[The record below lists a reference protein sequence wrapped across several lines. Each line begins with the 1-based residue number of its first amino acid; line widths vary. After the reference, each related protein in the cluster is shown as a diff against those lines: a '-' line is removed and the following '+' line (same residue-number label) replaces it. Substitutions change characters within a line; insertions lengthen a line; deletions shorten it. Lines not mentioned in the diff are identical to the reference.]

1 MEAIWATLLAKALE
15 EKNVKEV
22 LSNGG
27 APATGSGPAVP
38 SAGGDGPVADEKKD
52 KEKEEKDE
60 DMVRLTSR
68 YNLED

>member
-52 KEKEEKDE
+52 EEKEEKDE

-68 YNLED
+68 YDLED